1 MLETLGMPC
10 SLLSI
15 LGILLPFFAEGDG
28 NRVQLQILEV
38 LEACLLLEIRV

>member
-1 MLETLGMPC
+1 
-10 SLLSI
+10 LLAI